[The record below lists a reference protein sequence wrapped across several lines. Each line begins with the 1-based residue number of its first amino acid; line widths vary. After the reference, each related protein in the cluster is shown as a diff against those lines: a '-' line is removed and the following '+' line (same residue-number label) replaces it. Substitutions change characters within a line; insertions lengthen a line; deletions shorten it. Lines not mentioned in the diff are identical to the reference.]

1 MNPADPTNPAK
12 AEGWIYFVLYIACVP
27 VANWMLGHVGTCG
40 GDGPC
45 VVPVWP
51 GILAPSGVLAIGAA
65 LVLRDLVQRR
75 LGLRFSLVAIAIGA
89 VISWFISPP
98 FLVIASVAAFIFSET
113 TDALVFT
120 PLQKKGLV
128 TAVIVSS
135 LAGIV
140 VDSVLF
146 LSLAFHSLDFLAGQ
160 IIGKLWAIVAALPVI
175 WLLRQ
180 RETKSGVQAA

>member
-1 MNPADPTNPAK
+1 MNSADPTNPAK

-27 VANWMLGHVGTCG
+27 LANWMLGHVGTCG
-40 GDGPC
+40 ADGPC

-51 GILAPSGVLAIGAA
+51 GIMAPSGVLAIGAA

-75 LGLRFSLVAIAIGA
+75 LGLRFSLIAVALGA

-120 PLQKKGLV
+120 PLQKKGLI
-128 TAVIVSS
+128 TAVIISS

-160 IIGKLWAIVAALPVI
+160 IIGKLWAVVAALPII
-175 WLLRQ
+175 WMLRK
-180 RETKSGVQAA
+180 RDAKLGVQAA